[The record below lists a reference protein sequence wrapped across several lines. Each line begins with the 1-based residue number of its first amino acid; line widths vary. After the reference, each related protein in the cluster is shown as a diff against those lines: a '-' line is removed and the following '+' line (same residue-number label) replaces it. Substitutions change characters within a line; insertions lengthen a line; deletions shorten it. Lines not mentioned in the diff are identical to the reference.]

1 MRIAV
6 LSDLWPPFPGG
17 AEKYVYYLTKRFAR
31 QHEVRVLTSYQKD
44 RNGEHCEIGSIE
56 RYDGF
61 EVERGDFICHV
72 DTNLPERCEES
83 RAGFAKWL
91 KAYSPDLVFK
101 HMFFSRL
108 FDPPIQESGLPTVQV
123 THGYDTLT
131 ADIHVYNSEYT
142 KQRQR
147 PEQPDGIVIYPT
159 AEQDVVAKKHVGG
172 YLGFVKPVAH
182 KGIDFLY
189 ELATAMPRKKF
200 LVMRGEWTL
209 CDRIKEGIPNIT
221 FVGPLPNIA
230 DFYAQCDLMLVPSLH
245 EDAGTISQ
253 EATLNG
259 LPCLSTDI
267 MGLTETN
274 GGIRL
279 PLEVKPWVDAITE
292 LFNNGAYWER
302 TLEAQWIRFRDLD
315 WEGRVAKLEQRMEAL
330 CAK

>member
-31 QHEVRVLTSYQKD
+31 KHEVRVLTSYQKNRD
-44 RNGEHCEIGSIE
+44 GTHAEIGSIE
-56 RYDGF
+56 EYDGF
-61 EVERGDFICHV
+61 QVERGDFICHV

-83 RAGFAKWL
+83 RQGFARWL
-91 KAYSPDLVFK
+91 EAYAPDLIFK

-108 FDPPIQESGLPTVQV
+108 FDPPIQASGLPTVQV
-123 THGYDTLT
+123 THGKDELT
-131 ADIHVYNSEYT
+131 ADLHVYNSEYT
-142 KQRQR
+142 KRRQD
-147 PEQPDGIVIYPT
+147 PPQPDGMVIYPT
-159 AEQDVVAKKHVGG
+159 AEQDVVAAKRVGG

-189 ELATAMPRKKF
+189 ELAAAMPHKQF
-200 LVMRGEWTL
+200 LVMRGEWHL
-209 CDRIKEGIPNIT
+209 CDRIREGLPNVT
-221 FVGPLPNIA
+221 YVGPYPCIA
-230 DFYAQCDLMLVPSLH
+230 EFYGQCDLMLVPSLH

-253 EATLNG
+253 EATMNG

-279 PLEVKPWVDAITE
+279 PLDVKAWKDTITR
-292 LFNNGAYWER
+292 LFNDGAYWER
-302 TLEAQWIRFRDLD
+302 TVEAQWIRFRELD
-315 WEGRVAKLEQRMEAL
+315 WDGRAAELERRMEAL
-330 CAK
+330 CAR